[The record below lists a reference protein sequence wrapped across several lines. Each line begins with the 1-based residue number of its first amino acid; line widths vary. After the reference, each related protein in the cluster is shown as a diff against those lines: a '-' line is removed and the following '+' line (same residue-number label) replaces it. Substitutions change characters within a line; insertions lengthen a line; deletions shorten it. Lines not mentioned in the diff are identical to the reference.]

1 MIAKQSFVMISDWVY
16 PLFLWITL
24 LSTVYMSV
32 NELIYIEKSLLVA
45 KHSIAKSLIEIAAF
59 KRGVM
64 NDT

>member
-1 MIAKQSFVMISDWVY
+1 MIAKQSAVMMSSWVY
-16 PLFLWITL
+16 PPYLWITL

-45 KHSIAKSLIEIAAF
+45 KHSIAKRLIEIAAF